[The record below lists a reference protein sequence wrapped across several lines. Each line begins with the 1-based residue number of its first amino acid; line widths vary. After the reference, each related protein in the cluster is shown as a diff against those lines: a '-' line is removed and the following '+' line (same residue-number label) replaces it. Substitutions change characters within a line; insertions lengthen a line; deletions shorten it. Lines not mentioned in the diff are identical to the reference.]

1 MVETN
6 KNDVHPLVYR
16 LITLAV
22 ILPVASIT
30 VERVFYAMNIVIN
43 ILRNWIREEWMS
55 DSLVVYIEKE
65 FSDRVMKEDIMQ
77 RFQKVK
83 TRRHQL

>member
-1 MVETN
+1 MGFT
-6 KNDVHPLVYR
+6 
-16 LITLAV
+16 A
-22 ILPVASIT
+22 T
-30 VERVFYAMNIVIN
+30 VERVFSAMNIMKN
-43 ILRNWIREEWMS
+43 RLRNRIGEEWMS

>member
-1 MVETN
+1 M
-6 KNDVHPLVYR
+6 HPLVYH
-16 LITLAV
+16 LFTLAL
-22 ILPVASIT
+22 ILPDAT
-30 VERVFYAMNIVIN
+30 GTLEREFSAINIVKN
-43 ILRNWIREEWMS
+43 RLRNRIGEEWIG